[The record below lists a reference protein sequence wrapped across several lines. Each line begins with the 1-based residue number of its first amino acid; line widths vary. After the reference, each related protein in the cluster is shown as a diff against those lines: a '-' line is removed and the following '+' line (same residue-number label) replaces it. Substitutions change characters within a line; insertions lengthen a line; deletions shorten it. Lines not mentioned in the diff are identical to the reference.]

1 MKKFAFI
8 LLLLT
13 LLTSCITTTSS
24 TELTLDEQQVL
35 KSTLISTEVTALKS
49 LNANKI
55 ALSLAKNFA
64 FNNSITYY
72 AMLPQYNNL
81 ISNLRAD
88 LSVLFEEAIKQE
100 VILMEDYINQ
110 LEITNPQLF
119 LQEGYQSVSWYV
131 ERQLKDKITSN
142 FSTFIEKSKDGYL
155 VNSFASFSQEAM
167 IWRENQIV
175 LSAIKKIEVPVV
187 PQLPNNTYLTTLLT
201 ESFLTEL
208 AFSEQRIRT
217 SFSTELQ

>member
-13 LLTSCITTTSS
+13 LLTSCITTKSN
-24 TELTLDEQQVL
+24 TELTLEEQQVL

-55 ALSLAKNFA
+55 ALSLAKTFA
-64 FNNSITYY
+64 FDNSISSYS
-72 AMLPQYNNL
+72 MLPQYNYL

-131 ERQLKDKITSN
+131 ERQLKDKISSN

-155 VNSFASFSQEAM
+155 ANSFASFSQEAM

-175 LSAIKKIEVPVV
+175 LSVIKQLEVPII
-187 PQLPNNTYLTTLLT
+187 PQLPNNAILTTLVT
-201 ESFLTEL
+201 EAFLTEL

>member
-24 TELTLDEQQVL
+24 TEFTLDEQQVL
-35 KSTLISTEVTALKS
+35 KSTLISTEVTALKT

-142 FSTFIEKSKDGYL
+142 FSTFIEKSKEWYL
-155 VNSFASFSQEAM
+155 ANSFASFSQEAM

-175 LSAIKKIEVPVV
+175 LSVIKQLEVPVV

>member
-55 ALSLAKNFA
+55 ALSLAKTFA
-64 FNNSITYY
+64 FDNSISSYS
-72 AMLPQYNNL
+72 MLPQYNYL

-131 ERQLKDKITSN
+131 ERQLKDKISSN

-155 VNSFASFSQEAM
+155 ANSFASFSQEAM

-175 LSAIKKIEVPVV
+175 LSVIKQLEVPII
-187 PQLPNNTYLTTLLT
+187 PQLPNNAILTTLVT
-201 ESFLTEL
+201 EAFLTEL

>member
-13 LLTSCITTTSS
+13 LLTSCITTTSN

-88 LSVLFEEAIKQE
+88 LS
-100 VILMEDYINQ
+100 
-110 LEITNPQLF
+110 
-119 LQEGYQSVSWYV
+119 
-131 ERQLKDKITSN
+131 
-142 FSTFIEKSKDGYL
+142 
-155 VNSFASFSQEAM
+155 
-167 IWRENQIV
+167 
-175 LSAIKKIEVPVV
+175 
-187 PQLPNNTYLTTLLT
+187 
-201 ESFLTEL
+201 
-208 AFSEQRIRT
+208 
-217 SFSTELQ
+217 

>member
-131 ERQLKDKITSN
+131 ERQLKDKISSN

>member
-13 LLTSCITTTSS
+13 LLTSCITTTSN

-131 ERQLKDKITSN
+131 ERQLKDKISSN